1 MRTRQELM
9 REYAKSH
16 ENPTNSLIHML
27 CVPVIV
33 FSTLGL
39 AWLVPIGRWAGLP
52 AEIAPYVNL
61 ATVAALPLGL
71 FYLRLSFGSLVT
83 MIVWFALSVAGI
95 LAIEAV
101 GGPLLWISAVLWVL
115 SWAVQIYGHKIE
127 GAKPSF
133 ADDLVFFL
141 IGPLFVTDKLSR
153 RT

>member
-1 MRTRQELM
+1 AMRTRQELM
-9 REYAKSH
+9 REYGKSH
-16 ENPTNSLIHML
+16 KNPTNSLIHL
-27 CVPVIV
+27 YCVPVIV

-39 AWLVPIGRWAGLP
+39 AWAVPIGRWLGLP
-52 AEIAPYVNL
+52 AELAPYVNL
-61 ATVAALPLGL
+61 ATLAALPLGL

-83 MIVWFALSVAGI
+83 MVVWFALSVAGI

-101 GGPLLWISAVLWVL
+101 NWPLLPICAVLWVL

-141 IGPLFVTDKLSR
+141 IGPL
-153 RT
+153 